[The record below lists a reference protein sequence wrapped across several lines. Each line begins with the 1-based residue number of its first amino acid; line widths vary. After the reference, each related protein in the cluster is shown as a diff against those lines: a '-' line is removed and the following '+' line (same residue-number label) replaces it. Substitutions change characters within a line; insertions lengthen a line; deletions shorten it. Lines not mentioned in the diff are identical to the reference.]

1 MRIAFFSALATAL
14 AFAGPVRA
22 AAKAATAEAGLGGV
36 TVLKQEA
43 DGKEWQLTTDKE
55 ELPAGTR
62 IIGGLGASIV
72 SAGGAVR
79 ATMLGD
85 IAGLSPYPIL
95 ETSLV
100 LQEVKDAKDVDFA
113 FAMDRGRV
121 DLVNLKPA
129 GLGAAKVRITVRGK
143 TGEVVLPKQGDRVAV
158 EIYGRWPRGVRF
170 TKTPKETDAPAQV
183 ILVIAVKGDVEL
195 NTPNHSFA
203 LHAPPGPAMLSMDD
217 VTDKEPQLY
226 RLDQVPAW
234 VDAKDDAKA
243 AKMSAAG
250 KKFRELAARRS
261 VGEALEELASSDEPA
276 DRRLAVVLLGA
287 TDDLKRLGSVLA
299 LTKQPD
305 VWDNG
310 VIILRHWI
318 GRGAGQDVKL
328 YKALVTEA
336 KYGEGEAALVLQL
349 LHSFGESDLRRPETF
364 QALID
369 LLDSDRRLVR
379 GLAHWHLVRLVPK
392 GDAIEFDINATP
404 DQRTKALKA
413 WRDLV
418 PAGTIPGQPAPKDVL
433 PKDQPKEKQP

>member
-1 MRIAFFSALATAL
+1 MRIAFFSALAAAL
-14 AFAGPVRA
+14 ALAGPVRA
-22 AAKAATAEAGLGGV
+22 ATKAATAEAGPGGV

-43 DGKEWQLTTDKE
+43 DGKEWQLTKEKE

-72 SAGGAVR
+72 SADGAVR
-79 ATMLGD
+79 ATMAGD

-100 LQEVKDAKDVDFA
+100 LEEAAKDADFA
-113 FAMDRGRV
+113 FAMDCGRV

-143 TGEVVLPKQGDRVAV
+143 TGEIVLPKQGDRVAV

-226 RLDQVPAW
+226 RLDQLPAW

-243 AKMSAAG
+243 AKMGAAT

-261 VGEALEELASSDEPA
+261 VGEALEELASSEESA

-287 TDDLKRLGSVLA
+287 TNDLKRLGSVLA
-299 LTKQPD
+299 LTKHPD

-318 GRGAGQDVKL
+318 GRGPGQDVKL
-328 YKALVTEA
+328 YKVLVTEA

-379 GLAHWHLVRLVPK
+379 GLAHWHLIRLVPK
-392 GDAIEFDINATP
+392 GDEIAFDINATP
-404 DQRTKALKA
+404 DQRAKALKA

-418 PAGTIPGQPAPKDVL
+418 PAGTIPGQPAPKEGL
-433 PKDQPKEKQP
+433 PKDQPKVKQP